1 MVHVEDRV
9 RCTGCNKVFCKHC
22 EERCPS
28 CYGIH
33 VSAIR
38 PSLSYAQAN
47 PAKPATRIKVLE

>member
-9 RCTGCNKVFCKHC
+9 RCSNCTKVFCKYC

-33 VSAIR
+33 ISASK
-38 PSLSYAQAN
+38 PSLKYSQEN
-47 PAKPATRIKVLE
+47 PARKIKVL